1 MLNGQQQEPYEGR
14 LSRTVPWERKGEVP
28 VRDPITP
35 EPDLERYTI
44 RLPV

>member
-28 VRDPITP
+28 VRDPINLT
-35 EPDLERYTI
+35 LA
-44 RLPV
+44 